1 MMTVDLSKCSIAL
14 RRPSSCRP
22 DMMSLCRLTG
32 RAVFREG
39 MLGKNGKLVNVL
51 HTEVMSSSTQEL
63 ADLVEKRVL
72 AATGLSLD
80 AYRCP

>member
-1 MMTVDLSKCSIAL
+1 
-14 RRPSSCRP
+14 
-22 DMMSLCRLTG
+22 
-32 RAVFREG
+32 